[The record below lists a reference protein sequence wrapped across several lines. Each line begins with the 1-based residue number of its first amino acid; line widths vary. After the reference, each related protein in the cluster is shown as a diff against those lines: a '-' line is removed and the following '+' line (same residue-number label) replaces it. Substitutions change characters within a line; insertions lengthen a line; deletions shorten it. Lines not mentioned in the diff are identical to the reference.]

1 MTISLSRAD
10 LFAFEGKYEQ
20 DKLVL
25 ARICEARGAGA
36 NKRQRKSFSAATRP
50 DEGATADDG
59 DIERSTSLLRE
70 AAALLSRDG
79 TA

>member
-1 MTISLSRAD
+1 MSLSLSRAD
-10 LFAFEGKYEQ
+10 SFAFEGKQEQ
-20 DKLVL
+20 EKPVL

-36 NKRQRKSFSAATRP
+36 SRRRRKTLSAATRP

-59 DIERSTSLLRE
+59 DIERSTMLLRE

-79 TA
+79 TS